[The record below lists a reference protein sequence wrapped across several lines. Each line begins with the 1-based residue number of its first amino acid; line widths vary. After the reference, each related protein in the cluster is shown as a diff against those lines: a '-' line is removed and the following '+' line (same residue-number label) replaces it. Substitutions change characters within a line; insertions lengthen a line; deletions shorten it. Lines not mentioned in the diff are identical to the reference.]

1 MKTKLQ
7 KCIRRIIAFLSVFVI
22 GFSAMSLNAFAA
34 DFIAGADYNNDGV
47 HQESELKSG
56 DCDFRSLYGQN
67 GSQYATNLFWFY
79 DPDNY
84 SDYYPGLCIQTLNTT
99 PSYNQGYK
107 IYARVDRNDSRVIA
121 YYYLLGAGVNSCNA
135 KDYSFE
141 QRVVI
146 AHTVI
151 AILSGDTTWNG
162 NNAQHTWNLF
172 GTEGS
177 TWYSFIMDW
186 VAWCKNSKIPDSM
199 GAKGWL
205 VSPEGEGTSGIQ
217 NMFIYDEWNRGWIKI
232 QKSSSDTSITAGN
245 NNYSLAGAVYGVYA
259 DAACTNKVDEITTD
273 SSGWGEC
280 KDWHDYGT
288 YYVKEITA
296 PKGFELDT
304 MVYVQMI
311 DCETGNTVNVS
322 DVPETDP
329 VTILLRKVNKETG
342 GVSNGAGTLKGA
354 KYVIKYYDTDMT
366 TDPAAS
372 GKTPKY
378 TYYAQTGADGRVRL
392 GDSDSYI
399 SGDTLFKD
407 DDGNVVFPLGTLTI
421 QEYEAPEGYLL
432 DETVFVNNIFKDS
445 IYVNGVKQTNATS
458 YQEADS
464 TVIHLEQEV
473 KGKVSLTKKMTAIK
487 DGGSYV
493 KTAQK
498 SSLTENVPEEGAEFQ
513 IYYKGA
519 GSYDDATEAQRDIL
533 RTGADGKATSKDL
546 PYGNYVIHQISGAS
560 NCTFM
565 EDMEVSISENA
576 KTYEVSATDIQ
587 KLNKLRL
594 YRADHIEGWMI
605 CRISV

>member
-1 MKTKLQ
+1 MKTKLR

-67 GSQYATNLFWFY
+67 GSQYVTNLFWFY

-245 NNYSLAGAVYGVYA
+245 NN
-259 DAACTNKVDEITTD
+259 
-273 SSGWGEC
+273 EC
-280 KDWHDYGT
+280 KDWHGYGT
-288 YYVKEITA
+288 YYVKEISA

-342 GVSNGAGTLKGA
+342 SVSNGAGTLKGA

-378 TYYAQTGADGRVRL
+378 TYYAQTGADGRINLRN
-392 GDSDSYI
+392 SESYI
-399 SGDTLFKD
+399 GGDTLFKRD
-407 DDGNVVFPLGTLTI
+407 NGTVVFPLGTLTV

-432 DETVFVNNIFKDS
+432 DETVFVTNMFNGCYYI
-445 IYVNGVKQTNATS
+445 NGVKQVNATS

-473 KGKVSLTKKMTAIK
+473 KGKVSLTKKMTVVK

-519 GSYDDATEAQRDIL
+519 GSYDNATEAQRDIL

-546 PYGNYVIHQISGAS
+546 PYGNYVIHQISGAP

-594 YRADHIEGWMI
+594 YRADHIEGWRI